1 MVKSAT
7 SLRPRLELDT
17 RVNDAWQTSMIFA
30 EEPGA
35 ATPLESDEREIGGEL
50 AAALNEL
57 DSFPTLLWRGG
68 RAVFE
73 GGRDEENSGQRE
85 KGSHR
90 HLQVAGF
97 HDDVRHV
104 AAFCRR
110 NHLASPA
117 YFVEYF
123 S

>member
-68 RAVFE
+68 PPGFE
-73 GGRDEENSGQRE
+73 GRRHEGNSGPPQP
-85 KGSHR
+85 GSVG
-90 HLQVAGF
+90 QP
-97 HDDVRHV
+97 HV
-104 AAFCRR
+104 ARV
-110 NHLASPA
+110 SP
-117 YFVEYF
+117 
-123 S
+123 